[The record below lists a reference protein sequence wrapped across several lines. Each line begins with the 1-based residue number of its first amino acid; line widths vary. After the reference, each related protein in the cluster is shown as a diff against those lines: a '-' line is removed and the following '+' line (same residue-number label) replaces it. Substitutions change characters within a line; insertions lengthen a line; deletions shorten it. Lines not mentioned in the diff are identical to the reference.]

1 MATKHNT
8 EINNEPLKREYFD
21 DVLDLFYDINEKN
34 EELYNEI
41 HKTFTDNQPTGFTLG
56 ASKSTVDITKTLSDL
71 RSNSIQSATALLNAK
86 RTVAELELKKK
97 AQSVEEEKVNNDK
110 EYIRNVI
117 SEISNMQTKKKEMG
131 SRQLIDSNNRT
142 TVNVLEDIKKEKEK
156 ELLEANIQNMMD
168 KGALT
173 LTKNEKAMKYD
184 FNGEAE
190 VVYDLGTETIK
201 AVKKGTSIELEDYP
215 VERGQV
221 GEINRIERDEGM
233 AYSDNGK
240 KIRITTV
247 VSNN

>member
-8 EINNEPLKREYFD
+8 EVNNNPLNREYFD

-34 EELYNEI
+34 EELYEEL

-56 ASKSTVDITKTLSDL
+56 ASKSTIDLTKTLSDL

-86 RTVAELELKKK
+86 KTVAELELKKK

-117 SEISNMQTKKKEMG
+117 NEINNTQNRRQVSTNRNLLKSN
-131 SRQLIDSNNRT
+131 DRT
-142 TVNVLEDIKKEKEK
+142 TINILDDIKEQKEKEM
-156 ELLEANIQNMMD
+156 LEKNIEQMMND
-168 KGALT
+168 GIIQ

-190 VVYDLGTETIK
+190 IVFDTNSNSLK
-201 AVKKGTSIELEDYP
+201 AVKKGTSLELTDYP
-215 VERGQV
+215 IERGQI
-221 GEINRIERDEGM
+221 GEITRFEADEGM

-240 KIRITTV
+240 KVRMIPV
-247 VSNN
+247 LNS

>member
-8 EINNEPLKREYFD
+8 EVNNDPLKREYFD

-34 EELYNEI
+34 EQLYEEI

-56 ASKSTVDITKTLSDL
+56 TSKSTVDLTRTLSDL

-117 SEISNMQTKKKEMG
+117 SEISTMQAKKRESG
-131 SRQLIDSNNRT
+131 SRELIDSKNRT
-142 TVNVLEDIKKEKEK
+142 TVNILDDIKREKET

-168 KGALT
+168 KGALS

-190 VVYDLGTETIK
+190 VVYDLATETVK
-201 AVKKGTSIELEDYP
+201 AVKKGTSIELPDYP

-247 VSNN
+247 VNNN